1 MKKTKIFKIWGA
13 VQLGVGLI
21 VVILA
26 FIFKI
31 DMDGPFT
38 MPNPGILTLGGFLT
52 STAVIILIIGFI
64 PEIVKLFSNIKSE
77 IIDHAGKD
85 ISEATK
91 KGAETVVPAV
101 TPELKRAYKTIKDEK
116 TIEEKLSEAQR
127 LLDNKIITKEEYDQ
141 MRKRILGI
149 D

>member
-38 MPNPGILTLGGFLT
+38 MPNLGILTLGGFLT

-64 PEIVKLFSNIKSE
+64 P
-77 IIDHAGKD
+77 
-85 ISEATK
+85 
-91 KGAETVVPAV
+91 
-101 TPELKRAYKTIKDEK
+101 
-116 TIEEKLSEAQR
+116 
-127 LLDNKIITKEEYDQ
+127 
-141 MRKRILGI
+141 
-149 D
+149 